1 MLLRRNNYGKGPEPC
16 RPPGQDVAGNFKIN
30 RGQEGK
36 SDVNSEYKLM
46 FSCLFRQGGGGLSR
60 GDLLIELEK
69 LQAIIEEIAPA
80 ALADKYDSPFFWR
93 KPGDR
98 LQKIGVCV
106 DPTEQNLHMAREDG
120 VDLLISHHPCM
131 EKDASLLADTEMGVL
146 VLHSVWNKAP
156 EGNTST
162 FARLLN
168 LKDPVQEGEL
178 IYGRLE
184 MTLRGLLFA
193 CQRLLQT
200 PLLPYAG
207 DLNARTGQVLIISG
221 PGFAP
226 IYRDQWDKYIT
237 LGCDT
242 FLSSEL
248 GRYALS
254 YLTRHGIKLVDLGH
268 SVMARPGMEHLTYTL
283 QTRLKIFHC
292 EVIFYPD
299 LYTVNYQTVSFYPG
313 LEG

>member
-1 MLLRRNNYGKGPEPC
+1 M
-16 RPPGQDVAGNFKIN
+16 
-30 RGQEGK
+30 
-36 SDVNSEYKLM
+36 
-46 FSCLFRQGGGGLSR
+46 
-60 GDLLIELEK
+60 IELEK
-69 LQAIIEEIAPA
+69 FQAIIEEIAPA
-80 ALADKYDSPFFWR
+80 ALADKYDPPFFWR
-93 KPGDR
+93 KPGNL

-106 DPTEQNLHMAREDG
+106 DPTERNFLMAKADG
-120 VDLLISHHPCM
+120 VDLLISHHPCL
-131 EKDASLLADTEMGVL
+131 EKDASLLDGTEMGVL

-156 EGNTST
+156 EGNTAT
-162 FARLLN
+162 LARLLN
-168 LKDPVQEGEL
+168 LRDPVQEGEL

-184 MTLRGLLFA
+184 MTLRDLLFA

-200 PLLPYAG
+200 PLMPYAG
-207 DLNARTGQVLIISG
+207 DLNAQTGQVLIISG

-226 IYRDQWDKYIT
+226 VYREQWDKYIA

-242 FLSSEL
+242 VLSAEL
-248 GRYALS
+248 GRFALS
-254 YLTRHGIKLVDLGH
+254 HLTRQEIKLVDLGH

-299 LYTVNYQTVSFYPG
+299 LYTVNYQAASFYPG